1 MILRLTTSA
10 SRPLLFGLTARTS
23 TRWNGKVCV
32 GTLPV
37 GFAGV
42 DIHVASCVTMLESLP
57 VALQVVRNR
66 RLTRFRGVAIYD
78 HHFNLFALGIFNFI
92 EYPILVG

>member
-1 MILRLTTSA
+1 MKLRLTLA
-10 SRPLLFGLTARTS
+10 SRPSLYRTDK
-23 TRWNGKVCV
+23 WNTKKWNAKVCAR
-32 GTLPV
+32 TLPV

-42 DIHVASCVTMLESLP
+42 DIRVASCVAMLESVP

-66 RLTRFRGVAIYD
+66 RLPRFRGVTIYD

-92 EYPILVG
+92 EYPILIR

>member
-1 MILRLTTSA
+1 MILRLTLA
-10 SRPLLFGLTARTS
+10 SRASLYRTDS
-23 TRWNGKVCV
+23 RDLDKWNAKVCAR
-32 GTLPV
+32 TLPV

-42 DIHVASCVTMLESLP
+42 DIRVASCVAMLESVP
-57 VALQVVRNR
+57 VVLQVVRNR
-66 RLTRFRGVAIYD
+66 RLPRFRGVAVYD